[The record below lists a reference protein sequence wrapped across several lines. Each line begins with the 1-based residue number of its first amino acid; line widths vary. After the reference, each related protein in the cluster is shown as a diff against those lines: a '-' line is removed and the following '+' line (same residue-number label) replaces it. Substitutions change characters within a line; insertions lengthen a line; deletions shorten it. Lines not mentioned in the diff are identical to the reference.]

1 MVREW
6 ASQGKMQKGMENL
19 SRKGNGRDRSSE
31 VKEIM
36 IFWGKLQV
44 TSNKWLDFS
53 HHKSQTQ
60 VNLGNRS
67 LLQEY
72 IQKPRNSNTFFP

>member
-44 TSNKWLDFS
+44 TSNK
-53 HHKSQTQ
+53 
-60 VNLGNRS
+60 
-67 LLQEY
+67 
-72 IQKPRNSNTFFP
+72 